1 MSGDDYESFALLLE
15 KIANEERS
23 SWQEKRDKLRS
34 EMVALDAEQWLDEIV
49 GWFAD

>member
-1 MSGDDYESFALLLE
+1 MSPDDYESFALLLE
-15 KIANEERS
+15 KIANDEGM

-34 EMVALDAEQWLDEIV
+34 EMIALDAERWLEEVV